1 VAATNWTTLDGSSE
15 EDLMRL
21 PLDRFCN
28 RVLAFVSSR
37 MKPEQYRH
45 LLFQIDV
52 PPPGATP
59 ISGPWS
65 EEAMAA
71 TFAERL

>member
-1 VAATNWTTLDGSSE
+1 VAATNWTALDGSTDL
-15 EDLMRL
+15 DLMRL

-28 RVLAFVSSR
+28 RVMAFAGER

-45 LLFQIDV
+45 LVFQIDV
-52 PPPGATP
+52 PPPGAEPT
-59 ISGPWS
+59 SGPWS

-71 TFAERL
+71 TFAERS